1 MGVFSTSI
9 CLFLPILA
17 PKLAQAGRPMGPAK
31 LFWAGGW
38 SDHPSPSLHSKIFE
52 KSKIDASNWYL
63 YSWTLCLENVIKEIF
78 QVFEVTIHFF
88 SLYLAANINA
98 QIQNV

>member
-1 MGVFSTSI
+1 MGFFSTSI

-17 PKLAQAGRPMGPAK
+17 PKLAQASRPMGPAK

-52 KSKIDASNWYL
+52 KSKIDIPNWYL
-63 YSWTLCLENVIKEIF
+63 YSETLCCVKQSLKARSLFKLIF
-78 QVFEVTIHFF
+78 GT
-88 SLYLAANINA
+88 
-98 QIQNV
+98 

>member
-1 MGVFSTSI
+1 MQKMQ
-9 CLFLPILA
+9 LA
-17 PKLAQAGRPMGPAK
+17 KKNLIIYLLVVTME
-31 LFWAGGW
+31 
-38 SDHPSPSLHSKIFE
+38 DIDSK
-52 KSKIDASNWYL
+52 SNKHL
-63 YSWTLCLENVIKEIF
+63 EENVIKEIF

>member
-1 MGVFSTSI
+1 MGFFSTSI

-52 KSKIDASNWYL
+52 KSKIDVRDIMSRTGTFILGHCVN
-63 YSWTLCLENVIKEIF
+63 TTTF
-78 QVFEVTIHFF
+78 HFCKKTYIDRR
-88 SLYLAANINA
+88 SKHT
-98 QIQNV
+98 